1 MICQLHQLLLELVA
15 GGAKKDL
22 SAAHARK
29 LLAGVRPRDLV
40 GKTRRTGRRA
50 REDTGAHHFNPA
62 RSAHIPMPTLRTSHF
77 PDPPRPSLRPCSA
90 ARLDTE
96 GRHEPTLGLGPFV
109 RLLDG
114 AMTEVGTRTS
124 MRMCL
129 RPAPSRSQL
138 GGRGTSL
145 AGARLGYLVS
155 GVEFRIAESTSRIA

>member
-1 MICQLHQLLLELVA
+1 VYDAADHGIHVDGPCQ
-15 GGAKKDL
+15 DT
-22 SAAHARK
+22 
-29 LLAGVRPRDLV
+29 RPRYR
-40 GKTRRTGRRA
+40 GMSGRR
-50 REDTGAHHFNPA
+50 GF
-62 RSAHIPMPTLRTSHF
+62 
-77 PDPPRPSLRPCSA
+77 
-90 ARLDTE
+90 
-96 GRHEPTLGLGPFV
+96 GPFV

-155 GVEFRIAESTSRIA
+155 GVAFRIAESTSRIA